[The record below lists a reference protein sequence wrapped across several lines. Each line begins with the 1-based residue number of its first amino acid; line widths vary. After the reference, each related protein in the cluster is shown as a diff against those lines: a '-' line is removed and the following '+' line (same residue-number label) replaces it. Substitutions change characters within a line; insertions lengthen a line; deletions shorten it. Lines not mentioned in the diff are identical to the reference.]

1 MTSASTLFDA
11 ISRTDDAAP
20 PQHRSEFAFMNI
32 TAIPLAGRLRG
43 LLESAFAHYSGD
55 AGALRQRIR
64 ADDNATHLAA
74 VFELLLHELTRRR
87 GLRPQADAPLGAGR
101 PDIRLVLQM
110 GHALL
115 EARMFEPG
123 NDTLYDQLC
132 DEIDAVRRAGILYS
146 LRLRDLPAR
155 QLSTERI
162 RSKLAAHVAGL
173 DAASLSKRA
182 SDNRNRAFVVMD
194 GDQALIEVLPYAAPG
209 SEGGVGVY
217 EGVDKD
223 FATSEEIRRGLER
236 KGRKYK
242 DANAPY
248 IIALC
253 SAKSYAE
260 DDDFEE
266 ALFAQGRDGNRGY
279 FVRSE
284 RANVSAILA
293 CQRFKPSAFAP
304 TLVLYHNPNAA
315 HPLSNNTFGCD
326 EARLLNGEL
335 QRTSGASFDELM
347 DLPAGWQDA

>member
-1 MTSASTLFDA
+1 
-11 ISRTDDAAP
+11 
-20 PQHRSEFAFMNI
+20 MNA
-32 TAIPLAGRLRG
+32 TAIPLAGRLRD

-55 AGALRQRIR
+55 AEALRERIR

-74 VFELLLHELTRRR
+74 VFELLLHELARRR
-87 GLRPQADAPLGAGR
+87 GLAPQADAPLGAGR
-101 PDIRLVLQM
+101 PDIRLSLQT
-110 GHALL
+110 GLALM

-123 NDTLYDQLC
+123 NEALFDQLC
-132 DEIDAVRRAGILYS
+132 DEIDNVRRAGVLYS
-146 LRLRDLPAR
+146 LRVRALPAR
-155 QLSTERI
+155 QLSAERI
-162 RSKLAAHVAGL
+162 RSSLAAHVASL
-173 DAASLSKRA
+173 DVHVLSRRA
-182 SDNRNRAFVVMD
+182 SENRDHVFLVMD
-194 GDQALIEVLPYAAPG
+194 GEQALIEVLPYAEPG

-223 FATSEEIRRGLER
+223 FATPEEVRRGLER

-266 ALFAQGRDGNRGY
+266 ALFAQGHGPDRGY

-284 RANVSAILA
+284 RANVSAVLA
-293 CQRFKPSAFAP
+293 CQRFRPSAFAP

-315 HPLSNNTFGCD
+315 HPLSYNPFGCD
-326 EARLLNGEL
+326 EARLRHGAL
-335 QRTSGASFDELM
+335 QRTSGADFDELM
-347 DLPAGWQDA
+347 QLPAGWQDA